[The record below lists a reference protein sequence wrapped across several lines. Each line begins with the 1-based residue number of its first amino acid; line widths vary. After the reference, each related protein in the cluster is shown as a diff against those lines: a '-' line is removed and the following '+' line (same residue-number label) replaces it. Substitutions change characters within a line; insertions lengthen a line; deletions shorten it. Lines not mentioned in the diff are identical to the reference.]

1 MVQTAVQQVIGRRFA
16 EGSGGGGGCF
26 RAGTRV
32 MTPNGNVPIETIKK
46 GDAIYAFDEQG
57 AIRKAVVTETH
68 YHEKEKVLRVGY
80 WDTHPEACLYITGNH
95 WVLDQYNAFIEIG
108 KLSPDV
114 DTLVDFRGG
123 LRPIKYIEEF
133 SEEPVYNLTVEP
145 YHTYIADGIRVHN
158 GGGGKKS
165 SGSSARV
172 PVESPNTLRSSAT
185 ARVLDLIGE
194 GPIAG
199 LVNGAQSIFFDDT
212 PLENSDG
219 SVNFKGVY
227 WEFRNGYPD
236 QDPMS
241 GFDEVETEQ
250 IVETEVTRQNGAVVR
265 QISNAD
271 VNAARIRMRFP
282 NMSFQ
287 DSSTGDLKP
296 TSVELKIEVKPNNG
310 DYRPVTFVYDEVNR
324 LGNTTTGAN
333 CIGFRLVVKKR
344 VLVKLNSIASVDI
357 EARYRKTTAPTWT
370 GLGRRTIRKIISNV
384 PTATNPDGYIDG
396 QPAYYYTFTT
406 SYVVEDTGANDYE
419 VGLVDGGEIISF
431 VAYQKA
437 NLVVE
442 GKNTSPTEKS
452 YRFSLPG
459 KGPWLLR
466 VSRVTA
472 DSDRVNLQNSTFW
485 AAYTEIIEEKFIYP
499 DSAYIGLAV
508 NSELFGNRIPSRAYD
523 VYGREIMVPA
533 NYNPVTRTYAGF
545 WDGTFR
551 TAWSDNPA
559 WCFMDMV
566 INDRFGLGHRITVDQ
581 IDTGKLYEIAQ
592 YCDELVPDGYGGL
605 EPRFTL
611 NCVLN
616 TRTEAYQLLN
626 TLVSVFR
633 GMVFWGSNT
642 VGFGFDAPRATDV
655 IVGRANVINGH
666 FTYSTSS
673 DRARHNSI
681 LVTWNDPADADRP
694 NIEVVEDNKDIA
706 KRGLRQTDVY
716 AFGCK
721 SRGQANRFGKWIL
734 YTEKYETETVTY
746 RAALDHLNVVPGMI
760 AGIVDPS
767 ISGADFAGRTMSF
780 DGINITLDREV
791 VLRAGQNYEINVMDD
806 TGKIQTR
813 RIITVS
819 GITTRNL
826 QIASAFNPQPT
837 KGKMWSITGTDVE
850 PRQFRIVT
858 IVEVEPHIF
867 EVTGIEHNPSKFE
880 YVDRDFKLEPV
891 NYSLYTSGEVQP
903 PINLD
908 IVETLFK
915 SNNQLRTRVMLSWQA
930 GTDNRVFLYRVAF
943 RSSNGGVFLQ
953 DRFTSDEH
961 IDIDDIEPGTYDF
974 YVYGVAAAGESP
986 ALAAEGVTILGK
998 SAPPGDVQNLRAE
1011 RQVNGV
1017 VLQWD
1022 VVKDLDLVGYEIRK
1036 GASWDT
1042 AEYVADIV
1050 GTSLFVALSDA
1061 QETTLLVRAKDQ
1073 LGILSSNV
1081 SSIVSGVI
1089 APDTPPVFTAV
1100 AQGDFV
1106 LFRWDRVSGIDN
1118 KYEIRRGIS
1127 WAAAELIAESGSDEL
1142 YVLDPQRETAYYWI
1156 RAKST
1161 AGLYSEGSRVAS
1173 AQRALIPDRN
1183 VILEYDNA
1191 NDGGAGLYPG
1201 WTFDMEPGD
1210 DDTLLLSVNINKFK
1224 KEDNSGSILLEDGT
1238 EFLLENALRASYGE
1252 HYFSLDL
1259 GQTVRARNWLE
1270 TNLVNIAEGGPTW
1283 DEWNYPWEALESQVT
1298 WLPLGDL
1305 SAAQLTKVIAW
1316 EREPLEE
1323 ELYAFSMQD
1332 TTDDFRGIVTA
1343 AEEINVTYDKAKFE
1357 NGAFVHDLTKI
1368 SYDVSL
1374 DTTFTLYFKFHTRE
1388 LLADKRIFAVLK
1400 DTGSG
1405 DKIEIGYD
1413 AAFLSFY
1420 CADSEGNRV
1429 DLPAV
1434 LNKDE
1439 DYLFIGFVQEGVK
1452 RILYYKSDKAYT
1464 VGSVEAAFLP
1474 LDNTFNKLYLY
1485 NAA

>member
-1 MVQTAVQQVIGRRFA
+1 MKTEVQQILGRRFA
-16 EGSGGGGGCF
+16 EGSGGGCF
-26 RAGTRV
+26 RAGTRI
-32 MTPNGNVPIETIKK
+32 MTPNGNVAIETIKK
-46 GDAIYAFDEQG
+46 GDAIYAFDEKG
-57 AIRKAVVTETH
+57 AIRKAVVSETH

-95 WVLDQYNAFIEIG
+95 WVLDQYNAFTEIG

-158 GGGGKKS
+158 GGGGKSS
-165 SGSSARV
+165 SGSSASVRV
-172 PVESPNTLRSSAT
+172 PVESANTLRSSAT

-212 PLENSDG
+212 PLENADG

-236 QDPMS
+236 QDPMA

-265 QISNAD
+265 TISNTD

-282 NMSFQ
+282 NMSYQ
-287 DSSTGDLKP
+287 DPNTGDLKP
-296 TSVELKIEVKPNNG
+296 TSVEIKIEVKPNNG
-310 DYRPVTFVYDEVNR
+310 EYRPITFVYEEVDR
-324 LGNTTTGAN
+324 TGSTTTGTKS
-333 CIGFRLVVKKR
+333 IGFRLVVKKR
-344 VLVKLNSIASVDI
+344 ILVKLNSISEVDI
-357 EARYRKTTAPTWT
+357 EAKYRKTTAPVWT
-370 GLGRRTIRKIISNV
+370 SLGRRNIKKIIPNV
-384 PTATNPDGYIDG
+384 DNTANPDGYIDG
-396 QPAYYYTFTT
+396 QPAYYHTFTT
-406 SYVVEDTGANDYE
+406 TYTVEDAGENEYE
-419 VGLVDGGEIISF
+419 VGLVDGGDIVSF
-431 VAYQKA
+431 TAYKKA

-442 GKNTSPTEKS
+442 GKNTSPTEKD

-459 KGPWLLR
+459 EGPWLLC

-472 DSDRVNLQNSTFW
+472 DNDKVNLQNTTFW

-523 VYGREIMVPA
+523 VYGREILVPA
-533 NYNPVTRTYAGF
+533 NYKPSTRRYSGF
-545 WDGTFR
+545 WDGTFKK
-551 TAWSDNPA
+551 AWSDNPA

-566 INDRFGLGHRITVDQ
+566 VNDRFGLGHRISIDQ

-592 YCDELVPDGYGGL
+592 YCDELVPDGYGGR

-626 TLVSVFR
+626 TLASVFR
-633 GMVFWGSNT
+633 GMLYWGSNT
-642 VGFGFDAPRATDV
+642 IGFGFDAPRSEDV
-655 IVGRANVINGH
+655 IVGRANVIGGVFN
-666 FTYSTSS
+666 YSSSS

-694 NIEVVEDNKDIA
+694 SIEVVEDNKDIA

-746 RAALDHLNVVPGMI
+746 RASLDHLTVVPGMV
-760 AGIVDPS
+760 AGIVDPT
-767 ISGADFAGRTMSF
+767 ISGADFAGRVVSVSGTEL
-780 DGINITLDREV
+780 TLDRDV
-791 VLRAGQNYEINVMDD
+791 TLSAGQSYEINVIDD
-806 TGKIQTR
+806 TGSIQTR
-813 RIITVS
+813 TIITVS
-819 GITTRNL
+819 GVTTRIV
-826 QIASAFNPQPT
+826 QIASALIPAVT
-837 KGKMWSITGTDVE
+837 KGKMWSISATNVK

-858 IVEVEPHIF
+858 IVEAEPHIF
-867 EVTGIEHNPSKFE
+867 EVTGIEHNPSKFD

-891 NYSLYTSGEVQP
+891 NYSLFSSGEVKP

-943 RSSNGGVFLQ
+943 RASDGGVFLQ

-961 IDIDDIEPGTYDF
+961 IDIDDLEPGTYDF
-974 YVYGVAAAGESP
+974 YVYGIAAAGESA
-986 ALAAEGVTILGK
+986 ALSAERVIILGK
-998 SAPPGDVQNLRAE
+998 AAPPGDVQNLRAD

-1022 VVKDLDLVGYEIRK
+1022 VVKDLDLVGYEVRK
-1036 GASWDT
+1036 GDTWDT

-1050 GTSLFVALSDA
+1050 GTSLFIALSDPK
-1061 QETTLLVRAKDQ
+1061 ETTLFVRAKDQ
-1073 LGILSSNV
+1073 LGILSLNV

-1089 APDTPPVFTAV
+1089 APDVPPVFTAV
-1100 AQGDFV
+1100 AQGDFI
-1106 LFRWDRVSGIDN
+1106 LFRWERVAGIDN
-1118 KYEIRRGIS
+1118 KYEIRRGLS
-1127 WAAAELIAESGSDEL
+1127 WAAAEVIAESSSDEL
-1142 YVLDPQRETAYYWI
+1142 YILDPQRDITYYWI

-1161 AGLYSEGSRVAS
+1161 AGLYSDGSRVVS
-1173 AQRALIPDRN
+1173 VQRALIPDRN

-1191 NDGGAGLYPG
+1191 NDGGSGLYPG
-1201 WTFDMEPGD
+1201 WTFDMELGD
-1210 DDTLLLSVNINKFK
+1210 SGTLLLSANINKLK

-1238 EFLLENALRASYGE
+1238 DFLLENALRASYGE

-1270 TNLVNIAEGGPTW
+1270 TELVNVTEGGPTW

-1298 WLPLGDL
+1298 WLPLGDV

-1316 EREPLEE
+1316 QREPLDE
-1323 ELYAFSMQD
+1323 ELYAFAMQD
-1332 TTDDFRGIVTA
+1332 STDDFRGVVTA
-1343 AEEINVTYDKAKFE
+1343 DEEINVTYDLAKFE
-1357 NGAFVHDLTKI
+1357 NGVFIHDLTKI

-1374 DTTFTLYFKFHTRE
+1374 GMIFTLYFKIRTWE

-1400 DTGSG
+1400 DSVSG
-1405 DKIEIGYD
+1405 DALEIGYD
-1413 AAFLSFY
+1413 AAYSGFY
-1420 CADSEGNRV
+1420 CSDSDGNRF
-1429 DLPAV
+1429 DLPST
-1434 LNKDE
+1434 LNETE
-1439 DYLFIGFVQEGVK
+1439 DYIFIGFVQDTYK
-1452 RILYYKSDKAYT
+1452 RRLYYKSDKAYT
-1464 VGSVEAAFLP
+1464 VGSVEAAISP
-1474 LDNTFNKLYLY
+1474 LENTFNKIYLY
-1485 NAA
+1485 NTV